1 MQLQDDYSAAYR
13 SLKLTRDAGGV
24 LVVEFHNKGA
34 PFRFTAQG
42 YTELVDAFYG
52 IAQDRENKIVI
63 PTGVGGEFIRPD
75 GPEGPLKDLAR
86 SESYFSTGPASVA
99 SRKLVLPSNWRVRLL
114 VVRALEYPRV

>member
-63 PTGVGGEFIRPD
+63 PTGVRGESIRPD
-75 GPEGPLKDLAR
+75 APKGPLKDLAR
-86 SESYFSTGPASVA
+86 SESYFRQGQLLSHHGSWSFLPTGECDYWS
-99 SRKLVLPSNWRVRLL
+99 SEL
-114 VVRALEYPRV
+114 